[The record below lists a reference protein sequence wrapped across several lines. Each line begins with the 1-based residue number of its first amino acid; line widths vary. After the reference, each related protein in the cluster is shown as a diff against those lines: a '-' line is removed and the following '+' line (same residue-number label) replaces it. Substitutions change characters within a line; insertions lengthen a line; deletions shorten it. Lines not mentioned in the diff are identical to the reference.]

1 MQNYCFLTQHKGRTA
16 GIILRYLGILLLL
29 VIGFWFVDKVGL
41 PPLSAAILLIFFR
54 GILRFLFKLIC
65 FIVSAAI
72 LIFLL
77 SLIF

>member
-1 MQNYCFLTQHKGRTA
+1 MQNISFSCQQRPRQA
-16 GIILRYLGILLLL
+16 GTILRWLGILLLL

-54 GILRFLFKLIC
+54 GLLRILFKVIC
-65 FIVSAAI
+65 FIVSTAI